1 MRRPGSMT
9 FASLRSRRIG
19 AQSLTQ
25 GSRKG
30 TPLLGGRRNFG
41 TRGMVKSEK
50 REHSEEK
57 KGFVKVR
64 NYITRSAG
72 FAEILLSVD
81 DMRLLLLRRTT
92 HCLFLFHSFWAMHAK
107 GHGAALIWIGP
118 NIGDPIR

>member
-1 MRRPGSMT
+1 M
-9 FASLRSRRIG
+9 
-19 AQSLTQ
+19 
-25 GSRKG
+25 
-30 TPLLGGRRNFG
+30 LGGRRNFG

-50 REHSEEK
+50 REHNEEK